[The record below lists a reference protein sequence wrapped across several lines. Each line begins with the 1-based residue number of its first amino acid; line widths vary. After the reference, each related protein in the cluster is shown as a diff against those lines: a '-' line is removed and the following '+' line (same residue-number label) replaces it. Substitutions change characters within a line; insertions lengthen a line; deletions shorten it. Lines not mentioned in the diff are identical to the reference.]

1 VRNEILFSLLP
12 SYWLLGEWP
21 DVLLSRAAE
30 FLTPDVFR
38 QELAVD
44 ERVDA
49 MIDRAVKRLVQTK
62 AIKQMLDHPSPNGKD
77 RQQIKARPSGK
88 PNGPTKLPTKASRAD
103 SKLST
108 V

>member
-1 VRNEILFSLLP
+1 MAGCIVGP
-12 SYWLLGEWP
+12 SRRIS
-21 DVLLSRAAE
+21 D
-30 FLTPDVFR
+30 PDVFK

-62 AIKQMLDHPSPNGKD
+62 AIKQMLDHPSHNGKDPNGKD

-88 PNGPTKLPTKASRAD
+88 PNGPTKLATTKAFSGG
-103 SKLST
+103 
-108 V
+108 